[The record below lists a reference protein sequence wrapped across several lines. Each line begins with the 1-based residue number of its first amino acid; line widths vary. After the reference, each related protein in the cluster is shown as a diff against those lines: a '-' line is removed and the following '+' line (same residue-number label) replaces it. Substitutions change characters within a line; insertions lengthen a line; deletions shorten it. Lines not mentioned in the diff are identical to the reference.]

1 MPSEQRSRWVASLR
15 AENPEL
21 AHQLETL
28 LREHVTLAQAGFLEN
43 GSVGRPTLAGQTVG
57 VYTLISQIGQ
67 GGMGSVWLA
76 ERNDGRFDRRVAI
89 KFLNL
94 ALIGKAGEHRFKREG
109 NILSRLADPHIAELL
124 DAGISQAGQPY
135 LILEYI
141 EGDHIDRYCDQ
152 RRLSVGARLRIFLE
166 VLGAVSHAHA
176 NLIVHRDLKPSNV
189 LVGNGS
195 KVKLLDFGIAKLLE
209 GESKPAPPTR
219 LTMEGGRAMTP
230 EYAAPE
236 QLKGEPVTTATDVYA
251 LGVLLY
257 LLLTGQH
264 PAGPGPHTAAD
275 LIKAVV
281 EREPV
286 RPSDIVTRERAG
298 EEAASAHA
306 AKRGSTPDRLHRLL
320 LGDLDTIVTK
330 ALKNAPGERYASVTA
345 LADDLRRF
353 LKNEPIS
360 ARPETLAYRGAKF
373 VRRNRTAVAL
383 ATLAVAATVGGV
395 TGTLV
400 QTRTARAQRD
410 FALRQVERS
419 EALKDF
425 HEFLLSDAAPSGKPF
440 TVNDLLARAEHIV
453 ERQHA
458 DDDPTRVMLM
468 TSIGRQ
474 YLAQDEGAS
483 ARRVLELAYIL
494 SRSVSDRSIRAQAS
508 CTLAAQLARDEQ
520 LQRAEQLYQEGLR
533 ELPEDPQFALARI
546 DCLQSGSEIAQE
558 TGAIRE
564 GITRSL
570 SAQRVLERSPF
581 RSDTL
586 ELNRWTDLAKS
597 YSSAGQDAEAVS
609 AFERAGA
616 LLTSLGRDDTGTA
629 VSLFNNWALELDQIG
644 HPLEAQKM
652 YRRAIDISSAGHSED
667 AVSPMVLCNYARCL
681 RDLGRLDEAADYAER
696 AYEKAQQVGLE
707 IAVNYS
713 LLARAKI
720 YTSQGKSRRAAA
732 MFAEVKPRLENSLPP
747 GHYGFASL
755 ASAQALNALAQG
767 DVSAALKLADQSVAI
782 DEAAITAGGEGSYYM
797 PTLLINRATV
807 ELEARRPHLAV
818 EDASRA
824 LTLLQA
830 GSKPGIF
837 SSIQGAAYL
846 ALGRA
851 LRAQGKVREASTAF
865 GAAAEHLRVTVG
877 PDHPDSR
884 QAQQL
889 ARSTT

>member
-1 MPSEQRSRWVASLR
+1 MRAISSISWQVLSPYLDEALEMPSEQRSRWVASLR

-189 LVGNGS
+189 LVGNDS

-236 QLKGEPVTTATDVYA
+236 QLKGEAVTTATDVYA

-257 LLLTGQH
+257 MLLTGQH

-286 RPSDIVTRERAG
+286 RPSDIVTRARWQANRQPVRMPRN
-298 EEAASAHA
+298 AAALPTGFIACCLETSTRLSA
-306 AKRGSTPDRLHRLL
+306 
-320 LGDLDTIVTK
+320 K
-330 ALKNAPGERYASVTA
+330 ALKNEPGERYASVTA

-360 ARPETLAYRGAKF
+360 ARPETFAYRGAKF

-520 LQRAEQLYQEGLR
+520 LQRAEQLYQEGLL

-564 GITRSL
+564 GIARSL

-681 RDLGRLDEAADYAER
+681 RLWAASTRQPIMQNVHTRKHNRL
-696 AYEKAQQVGLE
+696 
-707 IAVNYS
+707 
-713 LLARAKI
+713 
-720 YTSQGKSRRAAA
+720 
-732 MFAEVKPRLENSLPP
+732 
-747 GHYGFASL
+747 
-755 ASAQALNALAQG
+755 
-767 DVSAALKLADQSVAI
+767 ALK
-782 DEAAITAGGEGSYYM
+782 
-797 PTLLINRATV
+797 
-807 ELEARRPHLAV
+807 
-818 EDASRA
+818 
-824 LTLLQA
+824 
-830 GSKPGIF
+830 
-837 SSIQGAAYL
+837 
-846 ALGRA
+846 
-851 LRAQGKVREASTAF
+851 
-865 GAAAEHLRVTVG
+865 
-877 PDHPDSR
+877 
-884 QAQQL
+884 
-889 ARSTT
+889 